1 MFTRQRARLTH
12 DRESQR
18 YRPWRQAVASISML
32 TLSSILLLMLF
43 ASCGSTAGPYAYVWT
58 DRDTLNTLTWND
70 QNGSLS
76 GQYTSISYAHTS
88 FPAETQPDM
97 FGAAYT
103 GTLSNGMVSIMIG
116 SGPLSETMTGTLSAN
131 GATMILTGVSPANGQ
146 TNQQT
151 WGAVT
156 TDQQSQLL
164 AAFTAY
170 QQVQGWLDVVSRDTQ
185 QRMWTDPNT
194 FYLNQVQQSV
204 SGQQAELIAIKTAQN
219 EPARCQ
225 LVARFQPIVS
235 SAFTLPVTAAQ
246 DGTLH
251 DYAMLAQAWNRA
263 QRVMIPQIAGLA
275 LPWVIAPPVYRHATT
290 RITALAARL
299 QAAYRQDAAM
309 MQQLRQQDQQV
320 AQQMTILGKGC
331 PPMPA

>member
-1 MFTRQRARLTH
+1 
-12 DRESQR
+12 
-18 YRPWRQAVASISML
+18 
-32 TLSSILLLMLF
+32 
-43 ASCGSTAGPYAYVWT
+43 
-58 DRDTLNTLTWND
+58 
-70 QNGSLS
+70 
-76 GQYTSISYAHTS
+76 
-88 FPAETQPDM
+88 M

-116 SGPLSETMTGTLSAN
+116 RGPLSETMTGIQSAD
-131 GATMILTGVSPANGQ
+131 GAALILTGVSPANGQ
-146 TNQQT
+146 VNHQT

-156 TDQQSQLL
+156 TDQQPQLL

-170 QQVQGWLDVVSRDTQ
+170 QQVQGWLGVVSRDALQ
-185 QRMWTDPNT
+185 QRTWKDPNT
-194 FYLNQVQQSV
+194 FYLNQVRQSV
-204 SGQQAELIAIKTAQN
+204 SGQQAELVAIKAAQN

-225 LVARFQPIVS
+225 LVARFQPIAS

-251 DYAMLAQAWNRA
+251 DYAILAQAWNRA
-263 QRVMIPQIAGLA
+263 QRVTVPQIAGLA
-275 LPWVIAPPVYRHATT
+275 LSWVITPPVYRHATT

-299 QAAYRQDAAM
+299 QTAYRQDAAT

-320 AQQMTILGKGC
+320 AQQVTILGKGC